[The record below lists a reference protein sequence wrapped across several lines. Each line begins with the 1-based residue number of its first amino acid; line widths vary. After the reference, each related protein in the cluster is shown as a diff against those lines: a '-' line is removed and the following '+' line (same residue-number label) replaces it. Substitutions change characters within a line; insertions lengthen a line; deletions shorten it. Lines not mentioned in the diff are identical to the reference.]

1 MGGTT
6 VSRGRRHRTHK
17 YLCSQ
22 VRLYQI
28 TGREQYNPRTI
39 ENMFHQ
45 IKTDVSVLKLSGASS
60 MKHSGTFDWCSSGT
74 KAIFSLT
81 IDRPCRFRDPR
92 RRPPCG
98 PPRTDANTINVVL
111 KNRSGKKRGKKID
124 PVIKK
129 LEPIGPRPVLSGID
143 ILFAS

>member
-22 VRLYQI
+22 VCLDQI

-45 IKTDVSVLKLSGASS
+45 IKTDVSVLKQSRESS
-60 MKHSGTFDWCSSGT
+60 MKHSHTFDRCSSVT

-81 IDRPCRFRDPR
+81 IDRPHRFRDPR
-92 RRPPCG
+92 RRPPCR
-98 PPRTDANTINVVL
+98 PPRTDTNTINVVL
-111 KNRSGKKRGKKID
+111 KNRSRKKEKKNRS
-124 PVIKK
+124 K
-129 LEPIGPRPVLSGID
+129 LEPIGPRPLLRGID

>member
-45 IKTDVSVLKLSGASS
+45 IKTDVSVLKQSGASS

-81 IDRPCRFRDPR
+81 IDRPRRFRDPR
-92 RRPPCG
+92 RRPPCR

-111 KNRSGKKRGKKID
+111 KNRSGKKKGKKN
-124 PVIKK
+124 
-129 LEPIGPRPVLSGID
+129 
-143 ILFAS
+143 